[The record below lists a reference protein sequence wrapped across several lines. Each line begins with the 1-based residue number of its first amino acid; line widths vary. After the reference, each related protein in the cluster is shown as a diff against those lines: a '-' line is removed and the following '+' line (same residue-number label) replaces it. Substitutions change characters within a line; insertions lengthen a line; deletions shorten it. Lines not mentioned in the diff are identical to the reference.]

1 MYFKKDMNQFFLGK
15 KNQIPTSILDV
26 DAQMDLFC
34 TIFTKNVQML
44 MNVLGKVKMI
54 TMLVE
59 VPNVRIPLVPS
70 HVCVPMGIPL
80 TGIWQFV
87 SNLLQVRVL
96 EYQVDTSACS
106 RDSRPRDWSCLG
118 SIFLVSVSPII
129 SRDSRD

>member
-1 MYFKKDMNQFFLGK
+1 MNQFFLWK
-15 KNQIPTSILDV
+15 KLLNLKYLLDV

-34 TIFTKNVQML
+34 TIFTKNVWTP
-44 MNVLGKVKMI
+44 MNAWEKVKMI

-87 SNLLQVRVL
+87 FNLPQGVVGQVAHLDVTPEDPLLVL
-96 EYQVDTSACS
+96 TVNV
-106 RDSRPRDWSCLG
+106 PRD
-118 SIFLVSVSPII
+118 IRYIIPIQL
-129 SRDSRD
+129 